1 MTKQRRSF
9 TPEFKREAASLV
21 LDQGYSH
28 IEAARSLGLVESAL
42 RRWVNQLQEEQN
54 GVTPTSKAL
63 TPEQQKIQEL
73 EARINRLER
82 EKSIFKKGHRAL
94 DGRGTR
100 AFALIDQLRAQ
111 EPVDLLCS
119 VFEVTR
125 SCYYAHCRKHR
136 SPDVK
141 RLILRSRVNELFTQS
156 RSAAGSRSI
165 MFMMR
170 EDGIAIGRF
179 KVRKLMNEMKLIS
192 KQPGSHAY
200 KKATVERPDIPNVL
214 DRAFT
219 VSAPNEVWCGDITYV
234 WAQGRWHYVAAVI
247 DLFAR
252 RVVGWAFS
260 SKPDA
265 DLVIKALDMA
275 YEQRGRPQNVLFHS
289 DQGSQYSSRSFRQR
303 LWRYR
308 FKQSMSR
315 RGNCHDNA
323 PMERLFRSL
332 KTEWVPTVGY
342 MSASLAQQDIGR
354 FLMQRYNW
362 QRPHQFNSGLA
373 PAVAEEKLNAVSGI
387 S

>member
-1 MTKQRRSF
+1 MTKQRRTF

-28 IEAARSLGLVESAL
+28 IDAARSLGLVESAL
-42 RRWVNQLQEEQN
+42 RRWVNQLREERN

-94 DGRGTR
+94 DGRGAR
-100 AFALIDQLRAQ
+100 AFALIDQLRSE

-125 SCYYAHCRKHR
+125 FCYYAHCRKRR
-136 SPDVK
+136 SPDVE
-141 RLILRSRVNELFTQS
+141 RLVLRSRVNELFTQS

-165 MFMMR
+165 MLMMR
-170 EDGIAIGRF
+170 ADGIEIGRF

-200 KKATVERPDIPNVL
+200 IKATVERPDIPNVL
-214 DRAFT
+214 DREFT

-234 WAQGRWHYVAAVI
+234 WAQGRWHYLAAVI

-265 DLVIKALDMA
+265 DLVIKALDMD
-275 YEQRGRPQNVLFHS
+275 YEQCGRPQNVLFHS
-289 DQGSQYSSRSFRQR
+289 DQGSQYGSRGFRQR

-332 KTEWVPTVGY
+332 KTEWIPAVGY

>member
-1 MTKQRRSF
+1 MGQPAPARARRCHSDQQGADA
-9 TPEFKREAASLV
+9 RAAKNP
-21 LDQGYSH
+21 G
-28 IEAARSLGLVESAL
+28 IRSPNQSA
-42 RRWVNQLQEEQN
+42 
-54 GVTPTSKAL
+54 GTG
-63 TPEQQKIQEL
+63 KIDL
-73 EARINRLER
+73 
-82 EKSIFKKGHRAL
+82 KKGHRAL
-94 DGRGTR
+94 DGRGAR
-100 AFALIDQLRAQ
+100 AFALIDQLRSE

-125 SCYYAHCRKHR
+125 SCYYAHCRKRR
-136 SPDVK
+136 SPDVE
-141 RLILRSRVNELFTQS
+141 RLVLRSRVNELFTQS

-165 MFMMR
+165 MLMMR
-170 EDGIAIGRF
+170 ADGIEIGRF
-179 KVRKLMNEMKLIS
+179 KVRKLMSEMKLIS

-214 DRAFT
+214 DREFT

-234 WAQGRWHYVAAVI
+234 WAQGRWHYLAAVI

-289 DQGSQYSSRSFRQR
+289 DQGSQYGSRGFRQR

-308 FKQSMSR
+308 FNQSMSR

-332 KTEWVPTVGY
+332 KTEWIPTVGY

>member
-1 MTKQRRSF
+1 M
-9 TPEFKREAASLV
+9 
-21 LDQGYSH
+21 
-28 IEAARSLGLVESAL
+28 
-42 RRWVNQLQEEQN
+42 
-54 GVTPTSKAL
+54 
-63 TPEQQKIQEL
+63 
-73 EARINRLER
+73 
-82 EKSIFKKGHRAL
+82 
-94 DGRGTR
+94 
-100 AFALIDQLRAQ
+100 IDQLRAE

-119 VFEVTR
+119 VFDVTR
-125 SCYYAHCRKHR
+125 SCYYAYCRKRR
-136 SPDVK
+136 SPDVE
-141 RLILRSRVNELFTQS
+141 RLVLRSRVNELFTQS

-165 MFMMR
+165 VFMMR
-170 EDGIAIGRF
+170 EGGIEIGRF
-179 KVRKLMNEMKLIS
+179 KVRKLMSEMKLIS

-219 VSAPNEVWCGDITYV
+219 VPAPNEVWCGDITYV
-234 WAQGRWHYVAAVI
+234 WAQGRWHYLAAVI

-275 YEQRGRPQNVLFHS
+275 YEQRGRPQGVLFHS
-289 DQGSQYSSRSFRQR
+289 DQGSQYGSRSFCQR

-342 MSASLAQQDIGR
+342 MSASLAQRDIGR

-362 QRPHQFNSGLA
+362 QRPHQFNAGLP

>member
-1 MTKQRRSF
+1 MAKQRRSF

-21 LDQGYSH
+21 LDQGYTH

-42 RRWVNQLQEEQN
+42 RRWVNQFQAERN

-73 EARINRLER
+73 GARINRLEW
-82 EKSIFKKGHRAL
+82 ENLYIKKGHRAL

-100 AFALIDQLRAQ
+100 AFALIDQLRAE

-125 SCYYAHCRKHR
+125 SCYYTHCRKRR

-141 RLILRSRVNELFTQS
+141 RLVLRSRVNELFTQS

-165 MFMMR
+165 MLMMR
-170 EDGIAIGRF
+170 EDGIAIGQL
-179 KVRKLMNEMKLIS
+179 KVRKLMSEMKLIS

-200 KKATVERPDIPNVL
+200 QKATVERPDVPNVL

-219 VSAPNEVWCGDITYV
+219 VLAPNEVWCGDITHV
-234 WAQGRWHYVAAVI
+234 WAQGRWHYLAAVI
-247 DLFAR
+247 DRFAR

-265 DLVIKALDMA
+265 DLVIKTLDMA
-275 YEQRGRPQNVLFHS
+275 YEQRGRPQSVLFHS
-289 DQGSQYSSRSFRQR
+289 DQGSQYGSRSFRQR

-323 PMERLFRSL
+323 PMERLFRNL

-342 MSASLAQQDIGR
+342 MSASLAQQDISR

-362 QRPHQFNSGLA
+362 QQPHQFNSRLA
-373 PAVAEEKLNAVSGI
+373 RAVAEEKLNVVSGI

>member
-1 MTKQRRSF
+1 MIKQRRSF
-9 TPEFKREAASLV
+9 SPEFKREAAGLV

-42 RRWVNQLQEEQN
+42 RRWVRQLQEERQ
-54 GVTPTSKAL
+54 GVTPKSKAL

-82 EKSIFKKGHRAL
+82 EKSIPKKGHRAL
-94 DGRGTR
+94 DGRGAR
-100 AFALIDQLRAQ
+100 AFALIDQFRT
-111 EPVDLLCS
+111 EESVDLLCS
-119 VFEVTR
+119 VFEVSR
-125 SCYYAHCRKHR
+125 SCYYAHCCKHR
-136 SPDVK
+136 SPDVE
-141 RLILRSRVNELFTQS
+141 RLVLRSRVNELFTQS

-170 EDGIAIGRF
+170 EDGIEIGRF
-179 KVRKLMNEMKLIS
+179 KVRKLMSEMKLIS

-219 VSAPNEVWCGDITYV
+219 VSAPNQVWCGDITYV

-260 SKPDA
+260 SKPDT
-265 DLVIKALDMA
+265 DLVIKALDVA

-289 DQGSQYSSRSFRQR
+289 DQGSQYGSRGFRQR

-332 KTEWVPTVGY
+332 KTEWVPSVGY
-342 MSASLAQQDIGR
+342 MSAALAQQDIGR

-362 QRPHQFNSGLA
+362 QRPHQFNGGLP